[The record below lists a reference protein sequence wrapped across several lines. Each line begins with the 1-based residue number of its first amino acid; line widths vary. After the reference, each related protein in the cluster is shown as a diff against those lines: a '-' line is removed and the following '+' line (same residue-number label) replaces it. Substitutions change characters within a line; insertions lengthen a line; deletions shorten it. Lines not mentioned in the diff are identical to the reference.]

1 MSSPRVC
8 YVDRSDRGVRLRRA
22 RLTGL
27 RAEEVWLPGNDVPD
41 SASDPIGRAS
51 LLASWLRDRLA
62 GSRGG
67 PVLDVL
73 CVDADAS
80 ACAWMGAPSYES
92 RVVEA
97 VLRQRTE
104 QGSDGEGLQPSSLS
118 TVASVLGD
126 RAEVG
131 VQAIAV
137 AAPAARRFAIGGPKR
152 GAGTRQGPQGAGV
165 RVPVIAIPDAT
176 IRVLTDELDRL
187 GVRLGSV
194 MSIWHGISLAW
205 DSGWSRVESSKARD
219 DRVVSDT
226 VSTQASVVVDADS
239 GRLLWVWSRAGS
251 LVAAGSILVPTES
264 DQERTWANLTPGH
277 AARLAT
283 EFLSWGVQT
292 GASPARTI
300 VVAPESDSVGAFGRA
315 LAEAMPNT
323 SVDVA
328 IDSDPIGATMRR
340 LAERVDVRAPDNDDP
355 RSVLLALGS
364 RPSRAHR
371 SMYRWAAISVALLAM
386 CVAIAG
392 WRTSQ
397 ATAKIRGAAGQ
408 ARARAS
414 EAVANVRPE
423 IAGSPFMAVDL
434 ETELLA
440 ARRQSMPP
448 DAFQPARPI
457 LRELEGLSFLL
468 AMPTLTLEDV
478 ELTQNNGRVTFFVP
492 DTAMAQEIE
501 AACRDLDGLSIL
513 WKADIRTEAGSG
525 DRRVRCSLTGPWPAR
540 IATGTGDGSS

>member
-8 YVDRSDRGVRLRRA
+8 YVERSDRGVLLRRA
-22 RLTGL
+22 RLAGL
-27 RAEEVWLPGNDVPD
+27 RAEEVWSPGDDAPD
-41 SASDPIGRAS
+41 SPSDPIGRAS
-51 LLASWLRDRLA
+51 ALASWLRDRLA

-92 RVVEA
+92 RVVDA

-104 QGSDGEGLQPSSLS
+104 HGSDGEGSQPSALS
-118 TVASVLGD
+118 TIASVHGD
-126 RAEVG
+126 RAEMG

-137 AAPAARRFAIGGPKR
+137 AATPARKFTIGGPKR
-152 GAGTRQGPQGAGV
+152 EAKGRPGAQGAGV
-165 RVPVIAIPDAT
+165 RVPVMAIPDAT
-176 IRVLTDELDRL
+176 VRVLTDELDRL

-194 MSIWHGISLAW
+194 MSVWHGIALAW
-205 DSGWSRVESSKARD
+205 DVGWSRVESSKEPD

-239 GRLLWVWSRAGS
+239 GRLLWVWSRGGN
-251 LVAAGSILVPTES
+251 LVAAGSMLVPTES
-264 DQERTWANLTPGH
+264 DQDRASASLTSGH

-292 GASPARTI
+292 GAAPARTI
-300 VVAPESDSVGAFGRA
+300 VVAPESDSVAAFGRA

-340 LAERVDVRAPDNDDP
+340 LAERIDVRAPDNDDP
-355 RSVLLALGS
+355 RSVLVALGA

-392 WRTSQ
+392 WRTGQ
-397 ATAKIRGAAGQ
+397 ATATIRGAASQ
-408 ARARAS
+408 ARVRAS
-414 EAVANVRPE
+414 EAVAKVRPE

-440 ARRQSMPP
+440 AQRQSMPP

-468 AMPTLTLEDV
+468 AMPTLTLEEVD
-478 ELTQNNGRVTFFVP
+478 LTQSNGRVIFFVP

-513 WKADIRTEAGSG
+513 WKAEIRTVEGSG
-525 DRRVRCSLTGPWPAR
+525 DRRVRCSLTGAWPTRTAS
-540 IATGTGDGSS
+540 GSGGGGP